1 MALNSKCTRALT
13 FQNACLASGIQAVLS
28 KDWVTLTAGI
38 HTHMHTYIHMYI
50 YTYVCIH
57 AYIHTYVC
65 VCVCVCV
72 CMCVL
77 TAGTDSQKARAK
89 VLYRVNIRKYSEALT
104 FENVCRALQAQ
115 ILKSPLGS
123 VFS

>member
-1 MALNSKCTRALT
+1 MY
-13 FQNACLASGIQAVLS
+13 VY
-28 KDWVTLTAGI
+28 
-38 HTHMHTYIHMYI
+38 MHTYIH
-50 YTYVCIH
+50 T
-57 AYIHTYVC
+57 C